1 MNEIES
7 TFVKPFYLKMMGLNA
22 LRTAD
27 DLWVDLVAAGRTV
40 TMREVSWM
48 LRAGQWRPVVMGAWF
63 SVAVAVEQ
71 VRDDL
76 TAAMSQSQGSLTA
89 PPLAAAATVVAGKA
103 AVPAM
108 NTYIEFMTASA
119 FRDGSENVVAAA
131 VEHLDA
137 ETSVVPTDEGRRAFR
152 GIHDVAT
159 RLGDAVRAARPL

>member
-27 DLWVDLVAAGRTV
+27 DLWADLIAASRTV
-40 TMREVSWM
+40 TVREVRWM
-48 LRAGQWRPVVMGAWF
+48 LRTGHWRPVVMGAWF
-63 SVAVAVEQ
+63 SVAVTAEP

-76 TAAMSQSQGSLTA
+76 MAAMSQSRGSLTA
-89 PPLAAAATVVAGKA
+89 PPLAAAATLVAGTA

-108 NTYIEFMTASA
+108 TSYIEFMTASA

-131 VEHLDA
+131 VEHLRGEVA
-137 ETSVVPTDEGRRAFR
+137 IVPTDEGRRAFL
-152 GIHDVAT
+152 GIHDVAI
-159 RLGDAVRAARPL
+159 RLGDAVRATRPH